1 MNRQLSCC
9 ALVLLILAV
18 LLAGCTASNEG
29 SYTQIDQET
38 AREMMAKDDGHVI
51 VDVRR
56 QDEYDA
62 GHIPGA
68 ILIPNESIGCDSPE
82 ALPDY
87 DQVILIYCRTGNR
100 SKEAA
105 QKLAEMGYTNVYEF
119 GGIVDWTGE
128 IVMSEDKNTDREE
141 PAMLRFSSF
150 SGGGYEYSVEVED
163 PAIVSCEAWYEYEA
177 HAEEIDGASYDYVV
191 SFTGLKPGATTATV
205 YGRSPIMENEN
216 SVYRVTVD
224 ETLHV
229 TLTPV
234 RAISTFFVYRVGEI
248 QYDSYQ
254 ITMDSD

>member
-1 MNRQLSCC
+1 MNRQSSCC

-163 PAIVSCEAWYEYEA
+163 PSIVGS
-177 HAEEIDGASYDYVV
+177 D
-191 SFTGLKPGATTATV
+191 KPYTQ
-205 YGRSPIMENEN
+205 
-216 SVYRVTVD
+216 
-224 ETLHV
+224 
-229 TLTPV
+229 TLTMKV
-234 RAISTFFVYRVGEI
+234 GQTESISLTKTWQTVLFTSNRSQIAYAVG
-248 QYDSYQ
+248 
-254 ITMDSD
+254 